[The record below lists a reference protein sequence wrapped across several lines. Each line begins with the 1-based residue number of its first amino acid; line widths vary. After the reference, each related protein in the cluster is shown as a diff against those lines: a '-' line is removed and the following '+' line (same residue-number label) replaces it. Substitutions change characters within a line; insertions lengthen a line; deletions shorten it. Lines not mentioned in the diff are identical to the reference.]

1 MKKYFNSL
9 ALYLVAFDG
18 ATNPDNNFGL
28 TPAMVDEAIPEFWA
42 NVALGALRAN
52 CVMASL
58 VNRDYSNE
66 IATHGDAVNIVRRGA
81 LTVND
86 KTPGKTITI
95 QNPNNTK
102 QVVIL
107 DKHKEISWLIED
119 VTSVKAINDAINYVT
134 DAAIAIAEQI
144 DLDILVCAIH
154 KIKGASGSEA
164 WVAPNAT
171 GGGNCGVKGSVKSA
185 TFTKAV
191 ILQAREILN
200 KEKAPV
206 SNRIMVLSP
215 EEETALLAME
225 EFTKYD
231 WSGENPPQALINATI
246 GKRYGITF
254 LMDQMVDLAKG
265 NVSDTLRH
273 NIMMCRDTIT
283 LVTRPLPAPPAG
295 TGATSATIEEGG
307 ISVRVTKSYSQ
318 KDGGMLYTLD
328 LLYGLA
334 TLRPEFGVD
343 VAIGTGDIPVIS

>member
-1 MKKYFNSL
+1 MKKLFNSL

-119 VTSVKAINDAINYVT
+119 VTSVKAISDAINYVT

-154 KIKGASGSEA
+154 KTKDSA

-171 GGGNCGVKGSVKSA
+171 GGGKCGVKGSVKSA
-185 TFTKAV
+185 TFTKSV

-200 KEKAPV
+200 KEKAEP
-206 SNRIMVLSP
+206 IYI
-215 EEETALLAME
+215 
-225 EFTKYD
+225 F
-231 WSGENPPQALINATI
+231 
-246 GKRYGITF
+246 
-254 LMDQMVDLAKG
+254 
-265 NVSDTLRH
+265 
-273 NIMMCRDTIT
+273 
-283 LVTRPLPAPPAG
+283 
-295 TGATSATIEEGG
+295 
-307 ISVRVTKSYSQ
+307 
-318 KDGGMLYTLD
+318 
-328 LLYGLA
+328 
-334 TLRPEFGVD
+334 
-343 VAIGTGDIPVIS
+343 